1 MVRQLTTRHRKL
13 TATSNMA
20 TYKQIQ
26 ALVRRKQGWMPKTC
40 WIAHCKELK
49 GLALGHAHN
58 RDGARQEPCPD
69 SKRDA
74 IYEAFHHFGM
84 L

>member
-1 MVRQLTTRHRKL
+1 MALYRHRRL
-13 TATSNMA
+13 MATSIMA

-26 ALVRRKQGWMPKTC
+26 TFVRRAYGWEPQTC

-49 GLALGHAHN
+49 GLPLGHAHN
-58 RDGARQEPCPD
+58 RDGARQKPCPD

-74 IYEAFHHFGM
+74 IYEAFQHFGM